1 MPGAQVS
8 EASASSL
15 PVKGSVALDVALDEQ
30 DFLEAGWHRT
40 RPGAPFP
47 TFTTR
52 PSPTPGRRPAGL
64 ALCPPDAVER
74 WRADSHRFPPYQY
87 RSENCVTNRLG
98 ELRVPSVKE
107 REVILGFPVDY
118 TRRCMVKSMEGSVT
132 HQDCRLTLLGN
143 SWSIPVVLYLLYSLF
158 RMLGMVPLLDVA
170 ALVQRLTPG
179 KEQFLSS
186 LLLRPPLRQTTKA
199 TREQEGLVSRL
210 LGQVSVKG
218 EDILL
223 QLGTDIPA
231 RYHRLRASI
240 PSKLWRW
247 KDVAGWRW
255 TGDTE
260 HINGVEGSQDRC
272 GVETKG
278 A

>member
-1 MPGAQVS
+1 
-8 EASASSL
+8 
-15 PVKGSVALDVALDEQ
+15 
-30 DFLEAGWHRT
+30 
-40 RPGAPFP
+40 
-47 TFTTR
+47 
-52 PSPTPGRRPAGL
+52 
-64 ALCPPDAVER
+64 
-74 WRADSHRFPPYQY
+74 
-87 RSENCVTNRLG
+87 
-98 ELRVPSVKE
+98 
-107 REVILGFPVDY
+107 
-118 TRRCMVKSMEGSVT
+118 MEGSVT

>member
-1 MPGAQVS
+1 M
-8 EASASSL
+8 
-15 PVKGSVALDVALDEQ
+15 
-30 DFLEAGWHRT
+30 
-40 RPGAPFP
+40 
-47 TFTTR
+47 
-52 PSPTPGRRPAGL
+52 
-64 ALCPPDAVER
+64 ALCLPDAVAR
-74 WRADSHRFPPYQY
+74 WQADSHRFPPYLY
-87 RSENCVTNRLG
+87 HAENCVTNRQG

-107 REVILGFPVDY
+107 REAILGFPVDY
-118 TRRCMVKSMEGSVT
+118 TRRCTVKSLEGSVA

-143 SWSIPVVLYLLYSLF
+143 SWSIPVVVYLLYSLF
-158 RMLGMVPLLDVA
+158 RVLGMVPAMDVA
-170 ALVQRLTPG
+170 GLVQRLTPG
-179 KEQFLSS
+179 KEQHLSS

-199 TREQEGLVSRL
+199 SVEQEGLVSRL

-223 QLGTDIPA
+223 RLGTDLPA

-255 TGDTE
+255 TGDAE
-260 HINGVEGSQDRC
+260 HINALELRAVKTAIVWRL
-272 GVETKG
+272 K